1 MTGSALV
8 LETLE
13 APSSARGRGRGRQG
27 KETELRVAGL
37 M

>member
-13 APSSARGRGRGRQG
+13 APSSARRTGEAGKGDRAQGGRMD
-27 KETELRVAGL
+27 VA
-37 M
+37 

>member
-13 APSSARGRGRGRQG
+13 APSSAWGKGEAEKGDRAEGGRMRCS
-27 KETELRVAGL
+27 
-37 M
+37 